1 MTGGPLAFGDVT
13 TGTTSSPQT
22 LTVTNTTAA
31 TTISGIS
38 VSVTAPFA
46 RDHSGTFPAGA
57 PDCGTTLAVGGVCTI
72 KVAFSPTADGPASGT
87 VTIAASVPVT
97 GSPVSL
103 SGNGVAP
110 VVAASFLPTNWTT
123 SAVRGCAT
131 GGLCPTQVFTL
142 TNDGNV
148 ELTGI
153 AAPTLGG
160 SDASEFTIVQ
170 SLSTCGTNVTSLA
183 PNATCAVT
191 VQFTPLTS
199 QTRGQKTATVSVG
212 AGAAG
217 TKTSTL
223 KGQAQ

>member
-1 MTGGPLAFGDVT
+1 MTPGSLAFGDAT
-13 TGTTSSPQT
+13 TGTTSLPQT
-22 LTVTNTTAA
+22 LTMENTTAA
-31 TTISGIS
+31 TTITGIT
-38 VSVTAPFA
+38 VAVTSPFA
-46 RDHSGTFPAGA
+46 RQGGTCGSTLAAGA
-57 PDCGTTLAVGGVCTI
+57 SCTI
-72 KVAFSPTADGPASGT
+72 GVVFSPTADGLASGT
-87 VTIAASVPVT
+87 VTITASVAVT

-110 VVAASFLPTNWTT
+110 VVAASFLPTAWTT
-123 SAVRGCAT
+123 SAVRGCTT

-142 TNDGNV
+142 ANEGNV
-148 ELTGI
+148 TLTGI
-153 AAPTLGG
+153 TAPTLGG
-160 SDASEFTIVQ
+160 SNPSEFTIV
-170 SLSTCGTNVTSLA
+170 SSESTCGSSATGLA
-183 PNATCAVT
+183 PNATCVVM